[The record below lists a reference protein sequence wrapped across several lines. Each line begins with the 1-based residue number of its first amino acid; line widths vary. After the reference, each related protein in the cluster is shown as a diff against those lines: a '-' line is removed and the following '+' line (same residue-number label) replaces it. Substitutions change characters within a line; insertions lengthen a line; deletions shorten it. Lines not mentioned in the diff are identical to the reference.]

1 MIRRTF
7 KFTSVIAITAVA
19 SLSLGCNMADKRS
32 SMEKDSV
39 SNDTAVKDHVG
50 GVETFETNMEE
61 DAADYLK
68 DASQALVIQDSL
80 LTVALSSKGNADV
93 KAYAKNA
100 RDRVRFQKKNLE
112 SFCNKNKVLLNEDLR
127 TEQIDSLR
135 WLSRQA
141 GVVFDRQF
149 YNYLSAELN
158 KNIKAYQAAANA
170 RQQRVKNFVKDELP
184 RVKKEQELLNVLGS
198 KIKQNKAG

>member
-1 MIRRTF
+1 MIGRTF
-7 KFTSVIAITAVA
+7 KFTSVIAITAFA
-19 SLSLGCNMADKRS
+19 SLSLACNMADKRS

-39 SNDTAVKDHVG
+39 TNDTAVKDHVG

-68 DASQALVIQDSL
+68 DASQGLVVQDSL
-80 LTVALSSKGNADV
+80 LTVALSSNGNEDV

-127 TEQIDSLR
+127 AEQIDSLR
-135 WLSRQA
+135 WLSRQV
-141 GVVFDRQF
+141 GVAFDPQF
-149 YNYLSAELN
+149 YGYLSAELN
-158 KNIKAYQAAANA
+158 KNIKAYQAASSA
-170 RQQRVKNFVKDELP
+170 RQQRVKDFIKDELP

-198 KIKQNKAG
+198 KIKQHKAG